1 MVIGAFFREIH
12 RADELG
18 SGMRKLMRYGKA
30 YGGADPEL
38 LEGDIFRM
46 IIRVPEFGAVAPNG
60 EQINGDVPSV
70 SKVGAKPEP
79 SQGLSRGEVG
89 AES

>member
-1 MVIGAFFREIH
+1 VIGAFFKEIH

-38 LEGDIFRM
+38 IEGDIFRM
-46 IIRVPEFGAVAPNG
+46 IIHVPEFGAIKQDETQAN
-60 EQINGDVPSV
+60 EDVPSRNQ
-70 SKVGAKPEP
+70 VGTNLEP
-79 SQGLSRGEVG
+79 SLSQVCPK
-89 AES
+89 SVSS